1 MGTETSWQDVGA
13 RIGEARRAAGL
24 TQGQLAER
32 VGLDRTAISKIESG
46 TRRIGALELTRLA
59 DALSLPVDHFLTAP
73 ALVLSNRQQVVE
85 DDESEATRSAF
96 RTEALLSAWL
106 RDVRQLLDLGFL
118 LPRDPWHYPHPVD
131 GAESYREAA
140 RWVRSELRLQNGQN
154 SPLDSMAPIC
164 AQLGQW
170 PLVAEI
176 PGDGASLIDGDVAVS
191 IISLRGDP
199 GRRRATAAH
208 ELGHLVLGDAYSN
221 DLGVHASVE
230 KREQAIEAFAAELL
244 LPLAAINESWSSDS
258 PERDQLIYFAAEYRV
273 SWSLALAQAK
283 RADVIDHASRNLLMA
298 RKPTRA
304 EFMQAMGWVPVP
316 DLSAVRV
323 APEYAS
329 AVVKAYKSRKLSR
342 ARAVEMLHGQV
353 NSEDLPNEEDLDS

>member
-13 RIGEARRAAGL
+13 RVGEARRAANL

-46 TRRIGALELTRLA
+46 GRRIAALELTRLA
-59 DALSLPVDHFLTAP
+59 DALLLPIDHFLAAP

-85 DDESEATRSAF
+85 EDESDATRSAF

-106 RDVRQLLDLGFL
+106 RDVRQMLDSGFL
-118 LPRDPWHYPHPVD
+118 SPREPCRYAGQVD

-140 RWVRSELRLQNGQN
+140 RWVRSELRVQND
-154 SPLDSMAPIC
+154 PLGSMASIC

-170 PLVAEI
+170 PLVAKI
-176 PGDGASLIDGDVAVS
+176 PSDGASLIDGDVGVS
-191 IISLRGDP
+191 IISLRGEP

-208 ELGHLVLGDAYSN
+208 ELGHFVMGDAYSN

-230 KREQAIEAFAAELL
+230 QREQAIEAFAAELL
-244 LPLAAINESWSSDS
+244 LPLAAISNSWSSS
-258 PERDQLIYFAAEYRV
+258 SSERDQLIVLAANYRV
-273 SWSLALAQAK
+273 SWSLALAQAR
-283 RADVIDHASRNLLMA
+283 RAGVIDQTSKTILMA
-298 RKPTRA
+298 RTPTHA

-316 DLSAVRV
+316 DLSTVRV

-329 AVVKAYKSRKLSR
+329 AVLEAYKSKNLSR
-342 ARAVEMLHGQV
+342 SRAVEMLHDQV
-353 NSEDLPNEEDLDS
+353 KLEDLPNEEDLEA